1 LSKNL
6 KQKLPDKT
14 FMPFDLSLVDLV
26 TRIKSGG
33 FCAEAVMDAVYL
45 QIDQHNSLLNVYRS
59 LMPREIAISR
69 ARIID
74 EKITSGK
81 EVGKLAGLPV
91 SIKDNICIN
100 DPYLSN
106 ACGSQILGEY
116 HSPYNATVVEKLLE
130 EDALIIGTTN
140 MDEFAMGSS
149 TENSSF
155 GVTRNPWNTE
165 LVPGGSSGGGAVSVA
180 SGMALLALGSD
191 TGGSVRQPASMCGI
205 TGLKPTYGTVS
216 RYGLVAYG
224 SSLDQI
230 GCITRGAADC
240 RYAFSILNG
249 HDVNE
254 STSAKIELSAAP
266 EVAELSSLRICL
278 PDEYVDAESADPE
291 VIASVNELAE
301 LLKKQGATVERRS
314 LDFLKYVIPTYYV
327 LAFAEASSNLGRF
340 DGIRYGI
347 RKQEQPSLKSLYTT
361 TRKKG
366 FGEEVKRRIMLGTFV
381 LSSGYY
387 DQYYGRAV
395 KVRAWMEEQV
405 TLLFKDFDF
414 ILGPVSPFPAFKLG
428 EKTEDPLAMYLAD
441 ICSVLANLTRTPAIS
456 IPGRPTMDGLP
467 VGLQLMGRRFEDHR
481 LLATAEAIQELTEYH
496 LLRPEKY
503 FPQNH

>member
-1 LSKNL
+1 
-6 KQKLPDKT
+6 
-14 FMPFDLSLVDLV
+14 MPFDLSFVDLV
-26 TRIKSGG
+26 KQIKSGELS
-33 FCAEAVMDAVYL
+33 AETVMDAVYHR
-45 QIDQHNSLLNVYRS
+45 IGRYNSSLNVYRS
-59 LMPREIAISR
+59 LLPREIAISR
-69 ARIID
+69 ARLID
-74 EKITSGK
+74 EKIASGK
-81 EVGKLAGLPV
+81 SVGKLVGIPV

-100 DPYLSN
+100 DPQLSN

-116 HSPYNATVVEKLLE
+116 HSPFNATVVEKLLD

-155 GVTRNPWNTE
+155 GVTRNPWNIE
-165 LVPGGSSGGGAVSVA
+165 LVPGGSSGGAAVSVV
-180 SGMALLALGSD
+180 SGMAFLALGSD
-191 TGGSVRQPASMCGI
+191 TGGSVRQPASMCGV
-205 TGLKPTYGTVS
+205 TGLKPTYGAVS

-230 GCITRGAADC
+230 GCFTQNVADC
-240 RYAFSILNG
+240 RYAFSILHG
-249 HDVNE
+249 YDPKE
-254 STSAKIELSAAP
+254 STSAKAELPAAP
-266 EVAELSSLRICL
+266 EVAELSNLRICL

-291 VIASVNELAE
+291 VVSSVKELVN
-301 LLKKQGATVERRS
+301 LLKSKGATVERQS
-314 LDFLKYVIPTYYV
+314 LKFLKYVIPTYYV

-340 DGIRYGI
+340 DGVRYGI
-347 RKQEQPSLKSLYTT
+347 RKQEQSSLKSLYTT
-361 TRKKG
+361 SRKKG

-395 KVRAWMEEQV
+395 QVRAWMEKQV
-405 TLLFKDFDF
+405 TLLFEKYDY

-456 IPGRPTMDGLP
+456 IPGKPTSEGLP
-467 VGLQLMGRRFEDHR
+467 VGLQLMGRRFEDLS
-481 LLATAEAIQELTEYH
+481 LLATAATIQELTEYH
-496 LLRPEKY
+496 KLRPENN
-503 FPQNH
+503 FLQ